1 MLKYRKK
8 KKDFDSNYSK
18 YWKKTIDN
26 TKNMC
31 KVKSD
36 VPVEG
41 FVKKTER
48 KSAIICSKRFYIYLY
63 K

>member
-1 MLKYRKK
+1 MFKYRKK

-26 TKNMC
+26 IKNIC

-41 FVKKTER
+41 FVKKLSETF
-48 KSAIICSKRFYIYLY
+48 C
-63 K
+63 

>member
-1 MLKYRKK
+1 MFKYRKK

-26 TKNMC
+26 IKNMC

-41 FVKKTER
+41 FVKKLTE
-48 KSAIICSKRFYIYLY
+48 KFC
-63 K
+63 